1 MCWESRCHFATRS
14 ILLFF
19 WHLEHRKTIEKHQC
33 VLIVLLYPQ
42 KSCLRFKSLQHD
54 INMFPNLVQTWSK
67 NDIGKGVESP
77 LAFCMFFGPKMS
89 PKTSPKW
96 LQNWY
101 QKWCAKR
108 ALKIWSQESPFLGLA
123 PIDPRLGRQVSLPTP
138 IEPRLGRLVS
148 PTMAPGAPRARGLII
163 L

>member
-1 MCWESRCHFATRS
+1 MCWESRCHFATRY
-14 ILLFF
+14 ILRFF
-19 WHLEHRKTIEKHQC
+19 WHLEIAKPLKNQG
-33 VLIVLLYPQ
+33 VSMVLLYQQ